1 MSSVNNVG
9 SNYSLQQLM
18 NTEPKKESGWSKFG
32 KVMGGVASSLPM
44 VGNVMGALGVGN
56 SGFNAAGI
64 NTGANQQLELIKL
77 QQEIQQQTQMFT
89 TLSNVNKSKHESA
102 MSAIRNMK

>member
-9 SNYSLQQLM
+9 SNYNLQQLT
-18 NTEPKKESGWSKFG
+18 NSQPPKESGWSKFG

-44 VGNVMGALGVGN
+44 VGNVMGALGVGGG
-56 SGFNAAGI
+56 GFSAAGI
-64 NTGANQQLELIKL
+64 STGANQQLELIKL

-89 TLSNVNKSKHESA
+89 TLSNVSKSKHESA